1 MPNDQPNLQRAPA
14 PARSVEVI
22 TDAVIMAY
30 IHEISARHR
39 RPDASAGAPGV
50 GEASA

>member
-1 MPNDQPNLQRAPA
+1 MPNDQPDLQRASAATP
-14 PARSVEVI
+14 SVQVI

-39 RPDASAGAPGV
+39 RVEGGVRAAGV

>member
-1 MPNDQPNLQRAPA
+1 MPNDQPNLQRASAAA
-14 PARSVEVI
+14 PSVEVI
-22 TDAVIMAY
+22 TDGVIMAY

-39 RPDASAGAPGV
+39 RPDSSDATGP

>member
-1 MPNDQPNLQRAPA
+1 MSNDQPNLQRASA
-14 PARSVEVI
+14 ARPSVEVI

-30 IHEISARHR
+30 IHEISARHG
-39 RPDASAGAPGV
+39 RPDGAAGAPGV

>member
-1 MPNDQPNLQRAPA
+1 MSSEKPNLP
-14 PARSVEVI
+14 SVSTPGSRVQLM

-39 RPDASAGAPGV
+39 TARTGGA
-50 GEASA
+50 AAA

>member
-1 MPNDQPNLQRAPA
+1 MPNDQPNLQRASTATP
-14 PARSVEVI
+14 SVEVI

-39 RPDASAGAPGV
+39 RPDGSAGAPSA
-50 GEASA
+50 GETSA

>member
-1 MPNDQPNLQRAPA
+1 VSNDQPYPQRASAA
-14 PARSVEVI
+14 PPSVEVI

-39 RPDASAGAPGV
+39 RGEGGVRAEGV

>member
-1 MPNDQPNLQRAPA
+1 MSNDQPNPQRASAATP
-14 PARSVEVI
+14 SVDVI

-39 RPDASAGAPGV
+39 RPEGPAGVPGV
-50 GEASA
+50 REASA

>member
-1 MPNDQPNLQRAPA
+1 MPNDQPNLQRASATA
-14 PARSVEVI
+14 PRVEVI

-39 RPDASAGAPGV
+39 EPDGSAGTPGV
-50 GEASA
+50 VEASA

>member
-1 MPNDQPNLQRAPA
+1 MPNEQPDRKRASA
-14 PARSVEVI
+14 SLEVI

-39 RPDASAGAPGV
+39 PNAPVGAGAG
-50 GEASA
+50 ASHAAA